1 MCLPLP
7 PTPLLLPIR
16 EYDFKEETKKVEE
29 EEEEEDEED
38 EEEED
43 DDKEEEGKEDEYGL
57 ISSLLARRC
66 T

>member
-7 PTPLLLPIR
+7 PTPFLLPMR
-16 EYDFKEETKKVEE
+16 EYDFKEENKKVEE
-29 EEEEEDEED
+29 EEEEEEEED
-38 EEEED
+38 EEED

-66 T
+66 A